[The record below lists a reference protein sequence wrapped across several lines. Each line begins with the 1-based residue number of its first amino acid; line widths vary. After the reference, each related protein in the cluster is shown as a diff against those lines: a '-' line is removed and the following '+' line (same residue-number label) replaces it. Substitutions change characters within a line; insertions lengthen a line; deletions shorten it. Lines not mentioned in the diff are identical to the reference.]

1 VVDTPFTSLV
11 IDIKV
16 LKIVVEIN
24 TTSTQVSSE
33 QGSVGSENG
42 SDVDMPL
49 STEGNSETSLP
60 FVEMSNDGSLG
71 FSASKLLV
79 SCAKGEWKL
88 THLSK
93 EPCDNVS
100 KDDSFIGLVVVGRR
114 GDTSEV
120 PEISL
125 PLVQPARQ
133 L

>member
-1 VVDTPFTSLV
+1 VSLPVVDTPFTSLV
-11 IDIKV
+11 VDVKV

-93 EPCDNVS
+93 EC
-100 KDDSFIGLVVVGRR
+100 IQRR
-114 GDTSEV
+114 
-120 PEISL
+120 
-125 PLVQPARQ
+125 
-133 L
+133 